1 MPAIYAYAP
10 GKIILTGEHAVVYG
24 QPAIA
29 APVNEVRAR
38 AAIEADPTDPSGKV
52 KILAS
57 DIGLDTSLEK
67 LPADHPISTVFREVQ
82 QELGIDHLPAMTL
95 TITSTIPIAAGLG
108 SGAAISVAVSRAL
121 SSFLGSP
128 LSEEAVSRIAFETD
142 RFYHGTPSGIDNSVI
157 SYGRMIYFTRG
168 QPLEIL
174 NNAEALT
181 LVIADSGEKSL
192 TGKVVHNL
200 RTQIEIDPQRFDP
213 ILEKIGSLS
222 QSARNAIEQGDVKQ
236 LGGLLNDNH
245 FLLQQLGVSS
255 ANLDLLVR
263 ISREAGALGAKLSGA
278 GCGGNML
285 ALVQPA
291 DAEGVAAALLSA
303 GAVNTITTTIP
314 KSS

>member
-38 AAIEADPTDPSGKV
+38 AAIEADPSDPTGKV
-52 KILAS
+52 KIVAS
-57 DIGLDTSLEK
+57 DIGLDTNLDA
-67 LPADHPISTVFREVQ
+67 LPAEHPIATVFREVQ
-82 QELGIDHLPAMTL
+82 QELGIGHLPALTL

-108 SGAAISVAVSRAL
+108 SGAAISVAVCRAL
-121 SSFLGSP
+121 STFLGSP
-128 LSEEAVSRIAFETD
+128 LAEEAVSRIAFETD
-142 RFYHGTPSGIDNSVI
+142 RFYHGTPSGIDNTVI
-157 SYGRMIYFTRG
+157 SYGRMIYFRHG
-168 QPLEIL
+168 QKTEMLA
-174 NNAEALT
+174 NAEELT

-200 RTQIEIDPQRFDP
+200 RIQIEIDPNRFKP

-222 QSARNAIEQGDVKQ
+222 LSARKAIEQGDQ
-236 LGGLLNDNH
+236 NRLGNLLNDNH
-245 FLLQQLGVSS
+245 SLLQELGVSS

-285 ALVQPA
+285 AVVKPA

-314 KSS
+314 KS

>member
-38 AAIEADPTDPSGKV
+38 AAIEADPSDPTGKV
-52 KILAS
+52 KIVAS
-57 DIGLDTSLEK
+57 DIGLDTNLDA
-67 LPADHPISTVFREVQ
+67 LPAEHPIATVFREVQ
-82 QELGIDHLPAMTL
+82 QELGIGHLPALTL

-108 SGAAISVAVSRAL
+108 SGAAISVAVCRAL
-121 SSFLGSP
+121 STFLGSP
-128 LSEEAVSRIAFETD
+128 LAEEAVSRIAFETD
-142 RFYHGTPSGIDNSVI
+142 RFYHGTPSGIDNTVI
-157 SYGRMIYFTRG
+157 SYGRMIYFRHG
-168 QPLEIL
+168 QKTEMLA
-174 NNAEALT
+174 NAEELT

-200 RTQIEIDPQRFDP
+200 RIQIEIDPNRFKP

-222 QSARNAIEQGDVKQ
+222 LSARKAIEQGDSNR
-236 LGGLLNDNH
+236 LGSLLNDNH
-245 FLLQQLGVSS
+245 FMLQQLGVSS

-263 ISREAGALGAKLSGA
+263 ISRDAGALGAKLSGA

-285 ALVQPA
+285 ALVKPA
-291 DAEGVAAALLSA
+291 DAQAVAAALLSA

-314 KSS
+314 KS

>member
-38 AAIEADPTDPSGKV
+38 AAIEADPSDPTGKV
-52 KILAS
+52 KIVAS
-57 DIGLDTSLEK
+57 DIGLDTNLDA
-67 LPADHPISTVFREVQ
+67 LPAEHPIATVFREVQ
-82 QELGIDHLPAMTL
+82 QELGIGHLPALTL

-108 SGAAISVAVSRAL
+108 SGAAISVAVCRAL
-121 SSFLGSP
+121 STFLGSP
-128 LSEEAVSRIAFETD
+128 LAEEAVSRIAFETD
-142 RFYHGTPSGIDNSVI
+142 RFYHGTPSGIDNTVI
-157 SYGRMIYFTRG
+157 SYGRMIYFRHG
-168 QPLEIL
+168 QKTEMLA
-174 NNAEALT
+174 NAEELT

-200 RTQIEIDPQRFDP
+200 RIQIEIDPNRFKP

-222 QSARNAIEQGDVKQ
+222 LSARKAIEQGDSNR
-236 LGGLLNDNH
+236 LGSLLNDNH
-245 FLLQQLGVSS
+245 SLLQELGVSS

-285 ALVQPA
+285 AVVKPA

-314 KSS
+314 KS

>member
-38 AAIEADPTDPSGKV
+38 AAIEADPSDPTGKV
-52 KILAS
+52 KIVAS
-57 DIGLDTSLEK
+57 DIGLDTNLDA
-67 LPADHPISTVFREVQ
+67 LPAEHPIATVFREVQ
-82 QELGIDHLPAMTL
+82 QELGIDHLPALTL

-108 SGAAISVAVSRAL
+108 SGAAISVAVCRAL
-121 SSFLGSP
+121 STFLGSP
-128 LSEEAVSRIAFETD
+128 LAEEAVSRIAFETD
-142 RFYHGTPSGIDNSVI
+142 RFYHGTPSGIDNTVI
-157 SYGRMIYFTRG
+157 SYGRMIYFRHG
-168 QPLEIL
+168 QETEIL
-174 NNAEALT
+174 ANAEEFT
-181 LVIADSGEKSL
+181 LIIADSGEKSL

-200 RTQIEIDPQRFDP
+200 RIQIEIDPNRFKP

-222 QSARNAIEQGDVKQ
+222 LSARKAIEQGDSNR
-236 LGGLLNDNH
+236 LGSLLNDNH
-245 FLLQQLGVSS
+245 SLLQELGVSS

-285 ALVQPA
+285 AVVKPA

-314 KSS
+314 KS